1 MTVPEILE
9 ERSAFSFEVFP
20 PKTDVGM
27 EKLCGEG
34 GVLDHLYEL
43 RPDYISCTY
52 GAGGTNVGKN
62 LEVLDKIKKDGKAI
76 PVTHFTCIANTKEG
90 IKDQLETY
98 LAHGIDHM
106 LALRGDIPFG
116 WTGTNGDL
124 HYATELVSFVRKEFG
139 DKFSIAVAGSPEGH
153 IACRSLDADVSFL
166 KQKQDEG
173 ADYIMTQ
180 LCWDMDAFRRWMD
193 KIRGAGIWMPV
204 DVGIMPVL
212 DAAATINMAL
222 SRNGCVMDR
231 KLCEI
236 ISKHWIF
243 PNPFAP
249 NESEESIAA
258 KKASFKEAGMEY
270 TIRMIDEYRTC
281 GIDGIHLY
289 ALNKWEDVTRL
300 VKEAGADA
308 AVLQLK
314 SLEAFGKAADG
325 KDFGGYSLGLT
336 APVVDGENEWFGH
349 GGAWGTYCMVNW
361 HKRQLKLWAVQL
373 NGGPRPWDKASADAA
388 DAFFKEK
395 IDNSGVNA
403 YTGRTN

>member
-1 MTVPEILE
+1 MCI
-9 ERSAFSFEVFP
+9 RDS
-20 PKTDVGM
+20 
-27 EKLCGEG
+27 
-34 GVLDHLYEL
+34 
-43 RPDYISCTY
+43 
-52 GAGGTNVGKN
+52 
-62 LEVLDKIKKDGKAI
+62 
-76 PVTHFTCIANTKEG
+76 FTCIANTKEG

-236 ISKHWIF
+236 ISKNWIF

-300 VKEAGADA
+300 VKEAGI
-308 AVLQLK
+308 
-314 SLEAFGKAADG
+314 
-325 KDFGGYSLGLT
+325 KDL
-336 APVVDGENEWFGH
+336 V
-349 GGAWGTYCMVNW
+349 
-361 HKRQLKLWAVQL
+361 
-373 NGGPRPWDKASADAA
+373 
-388 DAFFKEK
+388 
-395 IDNSGVNA
+395 
-403 YTGRTN
+403 